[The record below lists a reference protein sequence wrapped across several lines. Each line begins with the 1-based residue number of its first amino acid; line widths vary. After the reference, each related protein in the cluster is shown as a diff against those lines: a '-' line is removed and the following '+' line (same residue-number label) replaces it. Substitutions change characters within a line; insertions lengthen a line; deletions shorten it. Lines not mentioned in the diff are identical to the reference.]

1 MPTVTGMAQMTVGR
15 RPAPRWGFGDR
26 LRLVRRDL
34 GLTQAEMAIRVGV
47 GLKAYSAWES
57 GASRP
62 ADPPKTAEHLEAV
75 TGIDRTWWLG
85 WGEGAP
91 PPTDGLPRLDSNQQ
105 PAGYSADWPELD
117 PLDPLEAL
125 YLADVA

>member
-15 RPAPRWGFGDR
+15 RPAPRFGFGDR

-57 GASRP
+57 GQSRP
-62 ADPPKTAEHLEAV
+62 ADLPATAEHLEGI
-75 TGIDRTWWLG
+75 TGIDRSWWLG
-85 WGEGAP
+85 WGEGSAP
-91 PPTDGLPRLDSNQQ
+91 SPQPPGLPRMDSNHQ
-105 PAGYSADWPELD
+105 PAGSPPAGYW
-117 PLDPLEAL
+117 LETDNRA
-125 YLADVA
+125 A